1 MGRIKK
7 IVKDELGVEDVS
19 LTADFLYDLEIAIRD
34 LAWRHCEEIVPPPPK
49 SRPNQPD
56 GADPTACR
64 LGEKTGVVLGKP
76 F

>member
-34 LAWRHCEEIVPPPPK
+34 LAWRHCEEIVPPPQEQAK
-49 SRPNQPD
+49 S
-56 GADPTACR
+56 A
-64 LGEKTGVVLGKP
+64 
-76 F
+76 